1 MNGTLSVD
9 RPEQVI
15 TRAGADEGFK
25 AALLANPK
33 AALRSLGL
41 EVPEGV
47 TLRVFE
53 NTGKVLNLVL
63 PEAPD
68 LGLVWEELDQAAGA
82 ARRGDCGHVGGA
94 CWTCACL
101 CSWRFP
107 VDGIRA
113 PLLIQSFALIMQS
126 AGVRPERGADP
137 TRNAEFKRFGTLSA
151 GKKERFRPARQ
162 R

>member
-47 TLRVFE
+47 RAWSGRNWIRPRGRPGEATVVTWVAPAGHAPACVVGVF
-53 NTGKVLNLVL
+53 G
-63 PEAPD
+63 
-68 LGLVWEELDQAAGA
+68 
-82 ARRGDCGHVGGA
+82 
-94 CWTCACL
+94 
-101 CSWRFP
+101 
-107 VDGIRA
+107 
-113 PLLIQSFALIMQS
+113 
-126 AGVRPERGADP
+126 
-137 TRNAEFKRFGTLSA
+137 
-151 GKKERFRPARQ
+151 
-162 R
+162 